1 MIRTSIDATIRLT
14 SARRG
19 TLPPRLPQALLRLAL
34 RCHPRTYSRSRPEAL
49 PGRTRRAGV

>member
-34 RCHPRTYSRSRPEAL
+34 RCHPRTYS
-49 PGRTRRAGV
+49 